1 MGYLFRGTCY
11 PTQDTAR
18 AAECSSRD
26 VTAISGA
33 DVHTAQ
39 CATSDFTGSTYTLCA
54 RVNGGACTSIV
65 MPAQADI
72 PCAFD
77 PVELNTDLGVLF
89 GLALGAAV
97 SVLGAKWVYEYFRPD
112 RNHES

>member
-1 MGYLFRGTCY
+1 M
-11 PTQDTAR
+11 PVQ
-18 AAECSSRD
+18 
-26 VTAISGA
+26 A
-33 DVHTAQ
+33 DV
-39 CATSDFTGSTYTLCA
+39 
-54 RVNGGACTSIV
+54 
-65 MPAQADI
+65 